1 MIMQLLN
8 DIYTLA
14 LNLVLLGSI
23 GVLACSLTG
32 IIYVVVE
39 GHDHDDNCH

>member
-1 MIMQLLN
+1 MIINLLN

-32 IIYVVVE
+32 IIFVIVE
-39 GHDHDDNCH
+39 GRDHDDNCH